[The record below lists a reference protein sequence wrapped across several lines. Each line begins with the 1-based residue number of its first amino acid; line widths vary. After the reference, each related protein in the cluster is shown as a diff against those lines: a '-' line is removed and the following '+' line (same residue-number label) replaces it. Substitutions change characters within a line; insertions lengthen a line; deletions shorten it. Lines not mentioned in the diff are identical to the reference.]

1 MGEVVLDGE
10 KVDFQGNAPETVV
23 AAWQV
28 IEEHLGGADRVL
40 ETATIN
46 GVECSADQAAKIE
59 VYDRIEFCS
68 LSVSEKLLNLGTEWQ
83 ESCILTVDTI
93 NSLAASVLSVSW
105 SDSQSRTVELIENF
119 RPFVEGFGV
128 IEEQGRQRAASW
140 SVVFSKSYATGVAAI
155 EGVIQAVESQS
166 CIKLSDQLAFDFLS
180 SWRALLDCL
189 RTSVLPSLKKE
200 AANG

>member
-1 MGEVVLDGE
+1 MGNVFLDGE
-10 KVDFQGNAPETVV
+10 KVDFQGNDPESVV

-40 ETATIN
+40 ETATID
-46 GVECSADQAAKIE
+46 GVECSADQAANIE
-59 VYDRIEFCS
+59 AYERIEFCS

-83 ESCILTVDTI
+83 EGCIRAVDTI
-93 NSLAASVLSVSW
+93 NSLAASVLSVPW
-105 SDSQSRTVELIENF
+105 NDSQSRTVELIESL

-140 SVVFSKSYATGVAAI
+140 ANVFSKSYATGVAAI
-155 EGVIQAVESQS
+155 ESVIQAVESQN
-166 CIKLSDQLAFDFLS
+166 CIKLSDQLALGFLS

-189 RTSVLPSLKKE
+189 GTSVLPALKKE